1 MPFRPPFS
9 PLRAPRV
16 FRISAPSPTKKLL
29 KGDSYWATHHIVLG
43 WLVDTVRLTIEPPSL
58 RVERLLALLA
68 SVEPSQKRIEVIKWH
83 PLPGELH
90 SVLLGIPRA

>member
-58 RVERLLALLA
+58 TPRRTP
-68 SVEPSQKRIEVIKWH
+68 PST
-83 PLPGELH
+83 PGL
-90 SVLLGIPRA
+90 SRAVPEAH